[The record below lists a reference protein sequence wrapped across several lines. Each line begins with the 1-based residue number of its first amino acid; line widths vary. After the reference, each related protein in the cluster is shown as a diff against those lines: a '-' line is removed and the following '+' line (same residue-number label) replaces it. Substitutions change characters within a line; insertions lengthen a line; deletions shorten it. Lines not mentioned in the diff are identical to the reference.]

1 MEVWKRTV
9 YICLFGAFL
18 TSMGTSQVAP
28 ILPLYVE
35 TMGVTDQAAVAQWS
49 GWALGITFIVVAL
62 VAPFWGK
69 LADRKGRKLILLRA
83 SFGMMLCNLLIAF
96 VQTPWQLV
104 LARTAQ
110 GAVSGFFSGS
120 VTLVSAETPE
130 EHTGWALGMLAAAN
144 LAGALIGPLVGGY
157 LASMFGIRSTFF
169 IVSFFL
175 SISFLLTLFFV
186 HESYKPPVEKV
197 KQSFRMLKKQLPNFH
212 LIALMAV
219 STFIYAVSLLALQ
232 PIITV
237 YVEEIIPPN
246 TTHVA
251 LLAGIVFSATGFAQ
265 MMSSSVLGKL
275 VDRLGPRRILFAALI
290 YVGILTIPQAYVRD
304 VIQLTVLRFFL
315 GLGFGG
321 LLPSINTFIS
331 NHAPKHLAGQVFSY
345 VQSVQF
351 LGYFLGSIGGASF
364 MAACGFTTLFWATG
378 LLFIFNGLLVYL
390 KVRK

>member
-1 MEVWKRTV
+1 MAYEAPSLLLV
-9 YICLFGAFL
+9 FL
-18 TSMGTSQVAP
+18 E
-28 ILPLYVE
+28 Y
-35 TMGVTDQAAVAQWS
+35 
-49 GWALGITFIVVAL
+49 F
-62 VAPFWGK
+62 
-69 LADRKGRKLILLRA
+69 
-83 SFGMMLCNLLIAF
+83 
-96 VQTPWQLV
+96 
-104 LARTAQ
+104 
-110 GAVSGFFSGS
+110 
-120 VTLVSAETPE
+120 
-130 EHTGWALGMLAAAN
+130 
-144 LAGALIGPLVGGY
+144 
-157 LASMFGIRSTFF
+157 
-169 IVSFFL
+169 
-175 SISFLLTLFFV
+175 FLLTLFFV

-197 KQSFRMLKKQLPNFH
+197 KQSFRMLKKQLPDFH
-212 LIALMAV
+212 LIAFMTV

-237 YVEEIIPPN
+237 YVEKIIPPN

-351 LGYFLGSIGGASF
+351 LGYF
-364 MAACGFTTLFWATG
+364 
-378 LLFIFNGLLVYL
+378 
-390 KVRK
+390 